1 MTKADLREKIKVL
14 AVDILDKKTKV
25 DNAALAYPEIQKFP
39 PLKDIIVNL
48 LTDEFDSF
56 IESVDW
62 VAPRPTTFRI
72 NLLNGENFL
81 LMYTI
86 KSWIGQV
93 QGKKYYLLNLD
104 EEERC
109 ALAINRLLR
118 VGPASGA
125 EVEGEADADAGADAD
140 TGGTEVEDEV
150 DVNVDVEA

>member
-25 DNAALAYPEIQKFP
+25 DDAALAYPEIQKFP

-118 VGPASGA
+118 VGPESGA

>member
-1 MTKADLREKIKVL
+1 MTAAELIEKIK
-14 AVDILDKKTKV
+14 ILVKQVYSDVVKS
-25 DNAALAYPEIQKFP
+25 DEAALAYPEIQKFP
-39 PLKDIIVNL
+39 ALKEIIINL
-48 LTDEFDSF
+48 LTNEFDSF
-56 IESVDW
+56 VESVDW

-86 KSWIGQV
+86 KSWIATV
-93 QGKKYYLLNLD
+93 LGKKYYLLNLD

-118 VGPASGA
+118 VGPESGA
-125 EVEGEADADAGADAD
+125 DVEGGADAEAGAEAD
-140 TGGTEVEDEV
+140 TGETEVEDEV

>member
-1 MTKADLREKIKVL
+1 MTAAELREKIQIL
-14 AVDILDKKTKV
+14 AKQVYADTVKAD
-25 DNAALAYPEIQKFP
+25 DAALAYPEIQKFP
-39 PLKDIIVNL
+39 PLKDIIIDL
-48 LTDEFDSF
+48 LTNEFDSF

-93 QGKKYYLLNLD
+93 SGKKYYLLNLD

-118 VGPASGA
+118 VGPESGA
-125 EVEGEADADAGADAD
+125 EVEGEASAEADAGEN
-140 TGGTEVEDEV
+140 EVEDEV

>member
-1 MTKADLREKIKVL
+1 MTKAELRQKIKTL
-14 AVDILDKKTKV
+14 AVTVMAEKVKT
-25 DNAALAYPEIQKFP
+25 DDAALAYDELVKFP
-39 PLKDIIVNL
+39 ALKDIIVDL
-48 LTDEFDSF
+48 LTDQFDSF
-56 IESVDW
+56 LESVDW

-81 LMYTI
+81 LMFTD
-86 KSWIGQV
+86 KSWIAQV

-125 EVEGEADADAGADAD
+125 EMEGEATD
-140 TGGTEVEDEV
+140 TEAAAPEVKDEV
-150 DVNVDVEA
+150 DVNVDVDA

>member
-1 MTKADLREKIKVL
+1 MTKAELRQKIKTL
-14 AVDILDKKTKV
+14 AVTVMAEKSKT
-25 DNAALAYPEIQKFP
+25 DDAALAYDELVKFP
-39 PLKDIIVNL
+39 ALKDIIVDL
-48 LTDEFDSF
+48 LTDQFDSF
-56 IESVDW
+56 LESVDW

-81 LMYTI
+81 LMFTD
-86 KSWIGQV
+86 KSWIAQV

-125 EVEGEADADAGADAD
+125 EMEGEATD
-140 TGGTEVEDEV
+140 TEASAPEVKDEV
-150 DVNVDVEA
+150 DVNVDVDA

>member
-1 MTKADLREKIKVL
+1 MTAAELKEKIKIL
-14 AVDILDKKTKV
+14 AVDIIAKKPKA
-25 DNAALAYPEIQKFP
+25 DDAAIAYPELQKFP
-39 PLKDIIVNL
+39 PLKDIIVDL

-56 IESVDW
+56 IESIDW

-81 LMYTI
+81 LMYTT
-86 KSWIGQV
+86 KSFIAQV

-118 VGPASGA
+118 IGPASGA
-125 EVEGEADADAGADAD
+125 EVEGEATD
-140 TGGTEVEDEV
+140 TKSAEPASAPAEEEEV

>member
-1 MTKADLREKIKVL
+1 MTAAELRQKIRLL
-14 AVDILDKKTKV
+14 AKQVYSDVVKT
-25 DNAALAYPEIQKFP
+25 DEAALAYPEIQKFP

-48 LTDEFDSF
+48 LTNEFDSF

-72 NLLNGENFL
+72 NLLNGESFL

-86 KSWIGQV
+86 KSWIGTV
-93 QGKKYYLLNLD
+93 EGKKYYLLNLD

>member
-1 MTKADLREKIKVL
+1 MTAAELRQKIRLL
-14 AVDILDKKTKV
+14 AKQVYSDVVKT
-25 DNAALAYPEIQKFP
+25 DEAALAYPEIQKFP

-48 LTDEFDSF
+48 LTNEFDSF

-125 EVEGEADADAGADAD
+125 EVEGEADADAGADVD

>member
-1 MTKADLREKIKVL
+1 MTKAELRQKIKTL
-14 AVDILDKKTKV
+14 AVTVMAEKAKT
-25 DNAALAYPEIQKFP
+25 DDAALAYDELVKFP
-39 PLKDIIVNL
+39 ALKDIIIDL
-48 LTDEFDSF
+48 MTDQFDSF

-72 NLLNGENFL
+72 NLLNGQNFL
-81 LMYTI
+81 LMFTER
-86 KSWIGQV
+86 SWIAQV

-125 EVEGEADADAGADAD
+125 EMEGEVTD
-140 TGGTEVEDEV
+140 TEAEAPAEEEEV

>member
-1 MTKADLREKIKVL
+1 MTAAELREKIKVL
-14 AVDILDKKTKV
+14 AKQVYADIEKA
-25 DNAALAYPEIQKFP
+25 NEAAIAYPEIQKFP
-39 PLKDIIVNL
+39 PLREIIVNL
-48 LTDEFDSF
+48 LTNEFDSF
-56 IESVDW
+56 IESIDW

-86 KSWIGQV
+86 KSFIAQV

-118 VGPASGA
+118 IGPASGA
-125 EVEGEADADAGADAD
+125 EVEGEATD
-140 TGGTEVEDEV
+140 TEVAAPAEEEEV

>member
-1 MTKADLREKIKVL
+1 MTKAELRQKIKTL
-14 AVDILDKKTKV
+14 AVTVMAEKAKT
-25 DNAALAYPEIQKFP
+25 DDAALAYDELVKFP
-39 PLKDIIVNL
+39 ALKDIIVDL
-48 LTDEFDSF
+48 LTDQFDSF

-72 NLLNGENFL
+72 NLLNGQNFL
-81 LMYTI
+81 LMFTER
-86 KSWIGQV
+86 SWIAQV

-125 EVEGEADADAGADAD
+125 EMEGEATDTEDASS
-140 TGGTEVEDEV
+140 EVEDEV

>member
-1 MTKADLREKIKVL
+1 MPAAELRQKIRLL
-14 AVDILDKKTKV
+14 AKQVYSDVVKT
-25 DNAALAYPEIQKFP
+25 DEAALAYPEIQKFP

-48 LTDEFDSF
+48 LTNEFDSF

-72 NLLNGENFL
+72 NLLNGESFL

-86 KSWIGQV
+86 KSWIGTV
-93 QGKKYYLLNLD
+93 EGKKYYLLNLD

>member
-1 MTKADLREKIKVL
+1 MTKAELREKIKTL
-14 AVDILDKKTKV
+14 AVQVMAEKAKT
-25 DNAALAYPEIQKFP
+25 DDAALAYDELVKFP
-39 PLKDIIVNL
+39 ALKDIIVDL
-48 LTDEFDSF
+48 MTDQFDSF
-56 IESVDW
+56 LESVDW

-72 NLLNGENFL
+72 NLLNGQNFL
-81 LMYTI
+81 LMFTDR
-86 KSWIGQV
+86 SWIAQV

-125 EVEGEADADAGADAD
+125 DMEGEATDTEDAAP
-140 TGGTEVEDEV
+140 EVEDEV